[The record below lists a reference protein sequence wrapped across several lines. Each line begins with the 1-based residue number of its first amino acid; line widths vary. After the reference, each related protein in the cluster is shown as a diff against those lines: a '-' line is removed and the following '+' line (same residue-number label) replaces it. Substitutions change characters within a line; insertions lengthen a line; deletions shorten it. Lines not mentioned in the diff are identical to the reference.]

1 LKTESKIQIPKSKI
15 GSLRTPH
22 SALRTSYSDSL
33 SYLYGLQKYGI
44 KFGLSNITR
53 LLTSL
58 GNPQKHLKTIHIGGT
73 NGKGSVASFI
83 ASALMKAGYK
93 VGLYTSPH
101 LVSFTERIRINRRE
115 IPQERVIKLIER
127 IRSQAEKL
135 KSITFFEFTTAMAFL
150 YFAEEKVDIAI
161 LEVGM
166 GGRLDATNVIYPLLS
181 IVTNIA
187 LDHQQYLGNTIS
199 KIAFEKAGIIKKRN
213 ILITAATQPG
223 VLHLFRKRC
232 REFNTE
238 LFQVGNHFKGI
249 EKGPGVMDYQGRLWN
264 LSRLTIGLAGPHQVT
279 NAVTALGALEILREK
294 GYQIHETAIR
304 QGFKDVQWPGR
315 LEVMRKKP
323 LVILDGAH
331 NPVAMKTL
339 KESIRGRGESAAGG
353 ARPYFH
359 YKRMILILGIMGDKD
374 LRQIIKEIVP
384 FAYKVILTCP
394 HLDRS
399 APPALLQ
406 KHAQRW
412 CADIECIDDVKEAV
426 SAAFSQ
432 AGKDDLVLITGSLF
446 TVGEA
451 REFLD
456 KQ

>member
-1 LKTESKIQIPKSKI
+1 MEYKHHL
-15 GSLRTPH
+15 
-22 SALRTSYSDSL
+22 D
-33 SYLYGLQKYGI
+33 YLYGLQKYGI

-101 LVSFTERIRINRRE
+101 LVRFTERIQINGKE
-115 IPQERVIKLIER
+115 ISQKRVIKLTER
-127 IRSQAEKL
+127 IRTYAEKL
-135 KSITFFEFTTAMAFL
+135 ESITFFEFTTAMAFL
-150 YFAEEKVDIAI
+150 YFAEVKVDIAI

-213 ILITAATQPG
+213 VLITAATQPG

-238 LFQVGNHFKGI
+238 LFQAGKHFKGI
-249 EKGPGVMDYQGRLWN
+249 EKGLRVMDYQGRLWN

-279 NAVTALGALEILREK
+279 NAATALGALEVLKEK
-294 GYQIHETAIR
+294 GYRINEKAIR
-304 QGFKDVQWPGR
+304 QGLKDVQWPGR

-331 NPVAMKTL
+331 NPAAMKML
-339 KESIRGRGESAAGG
+339 KESIGGRGESAAGG

-384 FAYKVILTCP
+384 FAYKVILTRP

-426 SAAFSQ
+426 SAALSQ

-451 REFLD
+451 QEFLD

>member
-1 LKTESKIQIPKSKI
+1 MEKESRSQNPESRIKSPETRNPKPEI
-15 GSLRTPH
+15 
-22 SALRTSYSDSL
+22 SYNDSL

-53 LLTSL
+53 LLRSL
-58 GNPQKHLKTIHIGGT
+58 GNPQKQLKTIHIGGT
-73 NGKGSVASFI
+73 NGKGSVASFT
-83 ASALMKAGYK
+83 ASALMKAGYT

-101 LVSFTERIRINRRE
+101 LVRFTERIRINQRE
-115 IPQERVIKLIER
+115 ISQERVIKLTGI
-127 IRSQAEKL
+127 IRSQAENL
-135 KSITFFEFTTAMAFL
+135 KSITFFEFTTAMALL
-150 YFAEEKVDIAI
+150 YFVEEKVDMAI

-166 GGRLDATNVIYPLLS
+166 GGRLDATNVIHPFLS

-232 REFNTE
+232 QNFNTE
-238 LFQVGNHFKGI
+238 LFQVGKHFKGI
-249 EKGPGVMDYQGRLWN
+249 EKGPGVMDYQGRWWK

-279 NAVTALGALEILREK
+279 NATTALGALEILKEK
-294 GYQIHETAIR
+294 GYRINEKAIR
-304 QGFKDVQWPGR
+304 QGLKDVHWPGR

-331 NPVAMKTL
+331 NPAAIKML
-339 KESIRGRGESAAGG
+339 KESIRGRGEPP
-353 ARPYFH
+353 ARPHFH
-359 YKRMILILGIMGDKD
+359 YKRMILVLGIMRDKD
-374 LRQIIKEIVP
+374 LGQIIKEIVP

-399 APPALLQ
+399 SPPALLQ

-412 CADIECIDDVKEAV
+412 CADIECIDEVQEAV
-426 SAAFSQ
+426 ASALAQ

-451 REFLD
+451 REFLTP
-456 KQ
+456 

>member
-1 LKTESKIQIPKSKI
+1 
-15 GSLRTPH
+15 
-22 SALRTSYSDSL
+22 
-33 SYLYGLQKYGI
+33 
-44 KFGLSNITR
+44 
-53 LLTSL
+53 
-58 GNPQKHLKTIHIGGT
+58 
-73 NGKGSVASFI
+73 
-83 ASALMKAGYK
+83 MKAGYK

-101 LVSFTERIRINRRE
+101 LVSFTERIQINRRE

-166 GGRLDATNVIYPLLS
+166 GGRLDATNVIYSLLS

-279 NAVTALGALEILREK
+279 NATTALGALEILKEK
-294 GYQIHETAIR
+294 GYRINEKAIR

-331 NPVAMKTL
+331 NPSAMKTL
-339 KESIRGRGESAAGG
+339 KESIRGRGEPPAH
-353 ARPYFH
+353 PYFH
-359 YKRMILILGIMGDKD
+359 YKRMFLILGIMGDKD
-374 LRQIIKEIVP
+374 LRQIIKEITP

-399 APPALLQ
+399 ASPALLK
-406 KHAQRW
+406 KHAQQW
-412 CADIECIDDVKEAV
+412 CAHIECIDEVQEAV
-426 SAAFSQ
+426 STALSQ
-432 AGKDDLVLITGSLF
+432 ASKDDLILITGSLF

-451 REFLD
+451 REFLTP
-456 KQ
+456 